1 MEVHEQMDWQN
12 ILGDHF
18 NSVQAELP
26 RCIRFGGNGVM
37 ERFANELSV
46 VVMSFLRDV

>member
-1 MEVHEQMDWQN
+1 MDWQN

-46 VVMSFLRDV
+46 VVMSFLRDVYD